1 MAVFYLWK
9 RGLERLIM
17 DLKTIDPEPLIS
29 DPWTLKP
36 LILWLLNCNLCFAIQ
51 FLDSYFG
58 NKQVLAVSL
67 IAYRTALGHQSN
79 FAAPL
84 PHNRWWFFLSQTTWK
99 IWQKCWNNPNLTP
112 KSSDQKDFFHN
123 LVVFFKSN
131 NCGVE
136 SEGGAN

>member
-1 MAVFYLWK
+1 
-9 RGLERLIM
+9 M

-29 DPWTLKP
+29 DPWPLKP

-79 FAAPL
+79 FAAPRL
-84 PHNRWWFFLSQTTWK
+84 KT
-99 IWQKCWNNPNLTP
+99 
-112 KSSDQKDFFHN
+112 DDDFFSLKPHEKFDKN
-123 LVVFFKSN
+123 AD
-131 NCGVE
+131 E
-136 SEGGAN
+136 IIQI